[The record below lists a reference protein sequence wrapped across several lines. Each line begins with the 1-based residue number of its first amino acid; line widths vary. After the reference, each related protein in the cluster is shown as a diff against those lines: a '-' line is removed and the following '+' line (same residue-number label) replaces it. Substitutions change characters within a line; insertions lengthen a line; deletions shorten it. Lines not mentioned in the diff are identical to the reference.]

1 MAEATAGSTGVP
13 GREPGIGRVLAW
25 LDARAGGAADAPP
38 VLLVRLPAG
47 PDGTRQAGRLRSAA
61 SRPVPDGAPPV
72 LFLEDLQ
79 HQGRPTLD
87 LLVELAGRSGAAAVS
102 VLGSCGPAD
111 LPPGHP
117 LAQARDR
124 LREDGL
130 LLELAIDPALD
141 PARDPDRPVAPVDV
155 PGRPGDAR
163 RWEATGE
170 HAAAAAALAVLADR
184 AGAAGRPG
192 EAGDLL
198 SRLAVQQDLLDRPG
212 EALLARERAAAAH
225 DAAGRPGDAAQE
237 RLTVAVQLR
246 AGAAFGEALET
257 LDLAESGAQEA
268 GRADLLVRVAALRGN
283 LLARSGQGAAGVAGV
298 RAALDRALSDGLW
311 SAAGEAYQRLA
322 DSLEHTGDYRA
333 AGRAYEGA
341 LQHCARHDQD
351 ATGQVC
357 RACAAAVMLTRG
369 LLDRTLA
376 LCAEVTDDPDA
387 PRTARA
393 VATGVG
399 GLALAL
405 RGRAGPARE
414 SLLRARVVA
423 VRHDLVAVDVLT
435 AWGLALL
442 DEEADADPAA
452 LRGYRGVVDLVART
466 QERHYCLPV
475 LMSAATAFARHDRPG
490 DVADVVAVLGQAA
503 STGLPE
509 AVAAYAAAL
518 GEAALLA
525 DGPGAALPHLRH
537 ALDVLTA
544 PDSPGV
550 PVVEVLLRQRTAAL
564 LAAGGADRGG
574 GADREPAVAQLRA
587 AEDVARRLRAGLLLR
602 RLHRDLAGL
611 GETPAAAAGRS
622 VRTGLTPRE
631 EEVLRLVAE
640 GLSNR
645 EVAAHLVLSVRT
657 VEMHAAH
664 AVRALGCRSRTDALR
679 TLAALDR
686 SRVGVPPGTP

>member
-1 MAEATAGSTGVP
+1 MAEATAGSTGLP
-13 GREPGIGRVLAW
+13 GREPGIAHVLAW
-25 LDARAGGAADAPP
+25 LDARACGTADTPP

-47 PDGTRQAGRLRSAA
+47 AGGARLADLLRSAA
-61 SRPVPDGAPPV
+61 NRPVPDGAPAV
-72 LFLEDLQ
+72 LLLEDLQ
-79 HQGRPTLD
+79 HQSRPTFD
-87 LLVELAGRSGAAAVS
+87 LLVELADRSGAAAVT

-111 LPPGHP
+111 PPPDHP
-117 LAQARDR
+117 LSRARAG
-124 LREDGL
+124 LRGRGL
-130 LLELAIDPALD
+130 LLELRLHGEHRVEPLD
-141 PARDPDRPVAPVDV
+141 DGD
-155 PGRPGDAR
+155 PGRADHGDAL
-163 RWEATGE
+163 RWEGAGD
-170 HAAAAAALAVLADR
+170 HVAAAAALAALADR

-198 SRLAVQQDLLDRPG
+198 SRLAVQQDLLARPG

-225 DAAGRPGDAAQE
+225 DAAGRPADAAQE

-246 AGAAFGEALET
+246 AGGAVSEALDT
-257 LDLAESGAQEA
+257 LDLAEAGARDSA
-268 GRADLLVRVAALRGN
+268 RVDLLVRVAALRGN

-322 DSLEHTGDYRA
+322 DALEHTGDYRA

-341 LQHCARHDQD
+341 LQHCHRHDQD
-351 ATGQVC
+351 DTGQVC

-376 LCAEVTDDPDA
+376 LCGEVTDDPDA

-405 RGRAGPARE
+405 RGQAGPARE

-442 DEEADADPAA
+442 DEEADADAAA

-475 LMSAATAFARHDRPG
+475 LMSAASAFARHDRPG
-490 DVADVVAVLGQAA
+490 DVADVVVVLGQAA

-525 DGPGAALPHLRH
+525 EGPGAALPHLRH
-537 ALDVLTA
+537 ALAVLTA
-544 PDSPGV
+544 PDSPGL

-564 LAAGGADRGG
+564 LAAGGADPGG
-574 GADREPAVAQLRA
+574 EADRDLAVAQLRA
-587 AEDVARRLRAGLLLR
+587 AEDVARRLRARLLLH

-611 GETPAAAAGRS
+611 GEMPAAAAGRS
-622 VRTGLTPRE
+622 ARTGLTPRE

-679 TLAALDR
+679 SLAALDR
-686 SRVGVPPGTP
+686 SQVGAGPRTP